1 MKWQK
6 RYRKQTGLISQSPT
20 FFKRVNFLRIFG
32 KFYRYSNTRCDHV
45 FFSTVNSFTIH
56 QRSCTDKEE
65 IGKRFGV
72 QGLSIMYACPMPPS
86 PCSYVYQLHVLAS
99 IFGNLYIYSNTRCA
113 LTISLIF
120 INPTLQL
127 INTFAMRWKYLN
139 HIVSNNQNPPK
150 WFHYYLFSIKYTFSR
165 TCSELINY
173 LILINFA
180 IIQLVLCND
189 TVKAEHSHVVY
200 FRLYNQII
208 RFQNL
213 KIFFIELI
221 IMGQFEQN

>member
-1 MKWQK
+1 MW
-6 RYRKQTGLISQSPT
+6 P
-20 FFKRVNFLRIFG
+20 
-32 KFYRYSNTRCDHV
+32 CV
-45 FFSTVNSFTIH
+45 FFHRQQLYNSSTLLH
-56 QRSCTDKEE
+56 WQRRNRKKIWRTR
-65 IGKRFGV
+65 IINNV
-72 QGLSIMYACPMPPS
+72 CPMPPS

-127 INTFAMRWKYLN
+127 INTFAMIWKYLN

>member
-1 MKWQK
+1 MW
-6 RYRKQTGLISQSPT
+6 PC
-20 FFKRVNFLRIFG
+20 V
-32 KFYRYSNTRCDHV
+32 FY
-45 FFSTVNSFTIH
+45 TVNSLKIH

-65 IGKRFGV
+65 IENRFGIL
-72 QGLSIMYACPMPPS
+72 GLSIMYVPCPPP
-86 PCSYVYQLHVLAS
+86 HVHMC
-99 IFGNLYIYSNTRCA
+99 IYCMYWPLFSVICIYTRCA

-120 INPTLQL
+120 ISPTLQWT
-127 INTFAMRWKYLN
+127 NTFAMIWKNQN
-139 HIVSNNQNPPK
+139 HIVSTNQNPPK

-189 TVKAEHSHVVY
+189 TVKAEHSHVFY